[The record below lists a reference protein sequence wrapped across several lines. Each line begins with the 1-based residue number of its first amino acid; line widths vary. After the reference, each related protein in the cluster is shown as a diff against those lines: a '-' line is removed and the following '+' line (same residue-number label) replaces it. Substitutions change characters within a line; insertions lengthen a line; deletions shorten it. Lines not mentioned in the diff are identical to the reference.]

1 MITLSVKKLAPEVK
15 LPVYATGGAAR
26 FDFFAFDIAEVRP
39 RARTVIFR
47 TGLAFEIPFEK
58 EMVIMGRSGLGFKHN
73 IRLANCE
80 GVIDS
85 DYRDEVMIALTAD
98 SDEGFAQLVAL
109 RPGDRIAQGKIQDAE
124 RAGFREVTAL
134 SQTSRTGGFGSSGLR
149 DAAPQSPEPVP
160 QPLVGFPFYGMGDT
174 VTGSDPGRAAGD
186 CTATFSHQPAAPDYS
201 PASDASAVSS
211 SDAGSCTPSD

>member
-1 MITLSVKKLAPEVK
+1 MITLSVKKLDPRAN
-15 LPVYATGGAAR
+15 LPVYATSGAAR
-26 FDFFAFDIAEVRP
+26 FDFFAFDIADVRP

-47 TGLAFEIPFEK
+47 TGLAFEIPFAK

-124 RAGFREVTAL
+124 RVEFREKTAL

-149 DAAPQSPEPVP
+149 DVVPQEPVA
-160 QPLVGFPFYGMGDT
+160 QPLVGFPFYGMGDA
-174 VTGSDPGRAAGD
+174 VTGSDPCSTDGD
-186 CTATFSHQPAAPDYS
+186 RTATFSHQPAAADYS
-201 PASDASAVSS
+201 PISGADTVSS
-211 SDAGSCTPSD
+211 FDAGSCTPSD

>member
-1 MITLSVKKLAPEVK
+1 MITLSVKKLDPKAM
-15 LPVYATGGAAR
+15 LPVYATSGAAR

-109 RPGDRIAQGKIQDAE
+109 RPGDRIAQGKVQDAE
-124 RAGFREVTAL
+124 RANFREVTAL
-134 SQTSRTGGFGSSGLR
+134 SQTNRMGGFGSSGLR
-149 DAAPQSPEPVP
+149 EVTPQEPVP
-160 QPLVGFPFYGMGDT
+160 QPMVGFPFYGMGDA
-174 VTGSDPGRAAGD
+174 VIESDANNADGD
-186 CTATFSHQPAAPDYS
+186 RTATYCHQPAAADYS
-201 PASDASAVSS
+201 PTSGADTVSS
-211 SDAGSCTPSD
+211 FDAGSCTPSD

>member
-1 MITLSVKKLAPEVK
+1 MITVSVKKLAPEVK

-39 RARTVIFR
+39 RARTIIFR

-85 DYRDEVMIALTAD
+85 DYRGEVMIALTAD
-98 SDEGFAQLVAL
+98 TDEGFAQLVAL

-149 DAAPQSPEPVP
+149 DAAPQEPVP

-174 VTGSDPGRAAGD
+174 VIGSDLCSTDGD
-186 CTATFSHQPAAPDYS
+186 RTATFSHQPAAADYS
-201 PASDASAVSS
+201 PACGAGAASSF
-211 SDAGSCTPSD
+211 DAGSCTPAD

>member
-1 MITLSVKKLAPEVK
+1 MITLSVKKLDPKAT
-15 LPVYATGGAAR
+15 LPVYATSGAAR

-39 RARTVIFR
+39 RARTIIFR

-109 RPGDRIAQGKIQDAE
+109 RPGDRIAQGKVQDAE
-124 RAGFREVTAL
+124 RANFREVTAL
-134 SQTSRTGGFGSSGLR
+134 SQTNRMGGFGSSGLR
-149 DAAPQSPEPVP
+149 EVTPQEPVP
-160 QPLVGFPFYGMGDT
+160 QPLVGFPFYGMGDA
-174 VTGSDPGRAAGD
+174 VIGSDANNADGD
-186 CTATFSHQPAAPDYS
+186 GTATYCHQPAAADYS
-201 PASDASAVSS
+201 PTSGADTVSS
-211 SDAGSCTPSD
+211 FDAGSCTPSD

>member
-1 MITLSVKKLAPEVK
+1 MITLSVKKLDPKAK
-15 LPVYATGGAAR
+15 LPVYATSGAAR

-39 RARTVIFR
+39 RARTIIFR

-85 DYRDEVMIALTAD
+85 DYRDEVMVALTAD

-109 RPGDRIAQGKIQDAE
+109 RPGDRIAQGKIQDAR
-124 RAGFREVTAL
+124 RAEFREVTEL

-149 DAAPQSPEPVP
+149 DVVPQEPVP
-160 QPLVGFPFYGMGDT
+160 QPLVGFPFYGMGDP
-174 VTGSDPGRAAGD
+174 VNGSDPGSAGGD
-186 CTATFSHQPAAPDYS
+186 GTVTSCHQPAAADYS
-201 PASDASAVSS
+201 PASGADIVSS
-211 SDAGSCTPSD
+211 FDAGSCAPSD